1 VDRDPVTLL
10 DIRGVSMAHGRHQVL
25 RDVDLRV
32 ETGRV
37 YGLLGP
43 NGSGK
48 TTLLKSV
55 LGANDHTG
63 AVEHARG
70 LRIGR
75 LIEYPAF
82 YGSLSLRENLELHAR
97 YLGTPLGEVPGLL
110 EEVGL
115 GGRADLRFSSTS
127 LGMRQR
133 LGIARAL
140 LGEPGL
146 VLLDEPT
153 NGLDPIGIR
162 DIRELIRAVQRE
174 RGTSMIVSSH
184 NLTEI
189 ASLADHLLFMREGRI
204 VRRMDA
210 SEVLGDLEELYAAIL
225 GEGA

>member
-1 VDRDPVTLL
+1 MSLIDV
-10 DIRGVSMAHGRHQVL
+10 RGVRVAHGRHRVL
-25 RDVDLRV
+25 HGVDLRV
-32 ETGRV
+32 ESGRV

-63 AVEHARG
+63 TIERAPG
-70 LRIGR
+70 LRVGR

-82 YGSLSLRENLELHAR
+82 YGSLTLRENLELHAR
-97 YLGTPLGEVPGLL
+97 YLRTPLDEVPGLL
-110 EEVGL
+110 AEVGL
-115 GGRADLRFSSTS
+115 GERADLRFSRTS

-162 DIRELIRAVQRE
+162 DIRELVRAVQRE

-189 ASLADHLLFMREGRI
+189 ASLADHLLFMRAGRI

-210 SEVLGDLEELYAAIL
+210 DEVEGDLEDLYATVL

>member
-1 VDRDPVTLL
+1 MSLI
-10 DIRGVSMAHGRHQVL
+10 DIRDVSMAHGRHRVL
-25 RDVDLRV
+25 HGIDLRV
-32 ETGRV
+32 EPGRV

-63 AVEHARG
+63 AIERAPG
-70 LRIGR
+70 LRVGR

-82 YGSLSLRENLELHAR
+82 YGGLTLRENLELHAR
-97 YLGTPLGEVPGLL
+97 YLRTPLDEVPGLL
-110 EEVGL
+110 AEVGL
-115 GGRADLRFSSTS
+115 GQLADLRFSRTS

-162 DIRELIRAVQRE
+162 DIRELVRAVQRE

-189 ASLADHLLFMREGRI
+189 ASLADHLLFMRAGRI

-210 SEVLGDLEELYAAIL
+210 DEVEGDLEDLYATVL
-225 GEGA
+225 GEDA

>member
-1 VDRDPVTLL
+1 MSLI
-10 DIRGVSMAHGRHQVL
+10 DIRGVSMAHGRHRVL
-25 RDVDLRV
+25 HEVDLRV
-32 ETGRV
+32 EPGRV

-63 AVEHARG
+63 TIERAPG
-70 LRIGR
+70 LRVGR

-82 YGSLSLRENLELHAR
+82 YGGLTLRENLELHAR
-97 YLGTPLGEVPGLL
+97 YLRTSLEEVPVLL
-110 EEVGL
+110 AEVGL
-115 GGRADLRFSSTS
+115 GERADLRFSRTS

-162 DIRELIRAVQRE
+162 DIRELVRAVQRE

-189 ASLADHLLFMREGRI
+189 ASLADHLLFMRSGRI

-210 SEVLGDLEELYAAIL
+210 REVGGDLEELYATVL
-225 GEGA
+225 GEDA

>member
-1 VDRDPVTLL
+1 MSLIDV
-10 DIRGVSMAHGRHQVL
+10 RGVRVAHGRHRVL
-25 RDVDLRV
+25 HGVDLRV
-32 ETGRV
+32 EPGRV

-63 AVEHARG
+63 TIERAPG
-70 LRIGR
+70 LRVGR

-82 YGSLSLRENLELHAR
+82 YGSLTLRENLELHAR
-97 YLGTPLGEVPGLL
+97 YLRTPLDEVPGLL
-110 EEVGL
+110 AEVGL
-115 GGRADLRFSSTS
+115 GERADLRFSRTS

-162 DIRELIRAVQRE
+162 DIRELVRAVQRE

-189 ASLADHLLFMREGRI
+189 ASLADHLLFMRAGRI

-210 SEVLGDLEELYAAIL
+210 DEVEGDLEDLYATVL

>member
-1 VDRDPVTLL
+1 MSLIDV
-10 DIRGVSMAHGRHQVL
+10 RGVRVAHGRHRVL
-25 RDVDLRV
+25 HGIDLRV
-32 ETGRV
+32 EPGRV

-63 AVEHARG
+63 TIERAPG
-70 LRIGR
+70 LRVGR

-82 YGSLSLRENLELHAR
+82 YGSLTLRENLELHAR
-97 YLGTPLGEVPGLL
+97 YLRTPLGEVPGLL
-110 EEVGL
+110 AEVGL
-115 GGRADLRFSSTS
+115 GERADLRFSRTS
-127 LGMRQR
+127 LGMGQR

-162 DIRELIRAVQRE
+162 DIRELVRAVQRE

-189 ASLADHLLFMREGRI
+189 ASLADHLLFMRAGRI

-210 SEVLGDLEELYAAIL
+210 DEVEGDLEDLYATVL

>member
-1 VDRDPVTLL
+1 MSLIDV
-10 DIRGVSMAHGRHQVL
+10 RGVRVAHGRHRVL
-25 RDVDLRV
+25 HGVDLRV
-32 ETGRV
+32 EPGRV

-48 TTLLKSV
+48 TTLLKSL

-63 AVEHARG
+63 TIERAPG
-70 LRIGR
+70 LRVGR

-82 YGSLSLRENLELHAR
+82 YGSLTLRENLELHAR
-97 YLGTPLGEVPGLL
+97 YLRTPLDEVPGLL
-110 EEVGL
+110 AEVGL
-115 GGRADLRFSSTS
+115 GERADLRFSRTS

-162 DIRELIRAVQRE
+162 DIRELVRAVQRE

-189 ASLADHLLFMREGRI
+189 ASLADHLLFMRAGRI

-210 SEVLGDLEELYAAIL
+210 DEVEGDLEDLYATVL

>member
-1 VDRDPVTLL
+1 MSLI
-10 DIRGVSMAHGRHQVL
+10 DIRGVSMAHGRHRVL

-32 ETGRV
+32 DPERV

-63 AVEHARG
+63 TIERAPG
-70 LRIGR
+70 LRVGR

-82 YGSLSLRENLELHAR
+82 YGGLTLRENLELHAR
-97 YLGTPLGEVPGLL
+97 YLRTPLDEVPGLL
-110 EEVGL
+110 AEVGL
-115 GGRADLRFSSTS
+115 GERTDLRFSRTS

-162 DIRELIRAVQRE
+162 DIRELVRSVQRG

-189 ASLADHLLFMREGRI
+189 ASLADHLLFMRSGRI

-210 SEVLGDLEELYAAIL
+210 GEVEGDLEELYATVL
-225 GEGA
+225 GEDA

>member
-1 VDRDPVTLL
+1 MSLV
-10 DIRGVSMAHGRHQVL
+10 DIRGASMAHGRHRVL
-25 RDVDLRV
+25 HDVDLRV
-32 ETGRV
+32 EPGRI

-63 AVEHARG
+63 AIERAPG
-70 LRIGR
+70 LRVGR

-82 YGSLSLRENLELHAR
+82 YGGLTLRENLELHAR
-97 YLGTPLGEVPGLL
+97 YLRTRLDEVPGLL
-110 EEVGL
+110 AEVGL
-115 GGRADLRFSSTS
+115 GERADLRFSRTS

-162 DIRELIRAVQRE
+162 DIRELVRAVQRE

-189 ASLADHLLFMREGRI
+189 ASLADHLLFMRAGRI

-210 SEVLGDLEELYAAIL
+210 REAGGDLEELYATVL
-225 GEGA
+225 GEEA

>member
-1 VDRDPVTLL
+1 MSLL
-10 DIRGVSMAHGRHQVL
+10 DIRDVSMAHGRTRVL
-25 RDVDLRV
+25 RNIDLRI
-32 ETGRV
+32 EPGHV

-48 TTLLKSV
+48 TTLLKSI

-63 AVEHARG
+63 VIERAPG
-70 LRIGR
+70 LRVGR

-82 YGSLSLRENLELHAR
+82 YGGLTLRENLELHAR
-97 YLGTPLGEVPGLL
+97 YLRTPLGEIPGLL
-110 EEVGL
+110 AEVGL
-115 GGRADLRFSSTS
+115 GDRADLRFSRTS

-189 ASLADHLLFMREGRI
+189 ASLADHLLFMKAGRI
-204 VRRMDA
+204 IRRMA
-210 SEVLGDLEELYAAIL
+210 AREVHGDLEDLYATIL
-225 GEGA
+225 GDGA

>member
-1 VDRDPVTLL
+1 MSLIDV
-10 DIRGVSMAHGRHQVL
+10 RGVRVAHGRHRVL
-25 RDVDLRV
+25 HGIDLRV
-32 ETGRV
+32 EPGRV

-63 AVEHARG
+63 TIERAPG
-70 LRIGR
+70 LRVGR

-82 YGSLSLRENLELHAR
+82 YGSLTLRENLELHAR
-97 YLGTPLGEVPGLL
+97 YLRTPLDEVPGLL
-110 EEVGL
+110 AEVGL
-115 GGRADLRFSSTS
+115 GERADLRFSRTS

-162 DIRELIRAVQRE
+162 DIRELVRAVQRE

-189 ASLADHLLFMREGRI
+189 ASLADHLLFMRAGRI

-210 SEVLGDLEELYAAIL
+210 DEVEGDLEDLYATVL

>member
-1 VDRDPVTLL
+1 
-10 DIRGVSMAHGRHQVL
+10 MAHGRHRVL
-25 RDVDLRV
+25 HGIDLRV
-32 ETGRV
+32 EPGRV

-63 AVEHARG
+63 AIERAPG
-70 LRIGR
+70 LRVGR

-82 YGSLSLRENLELHAR
+82 YGGLTLRENLELHAR
-97 YLGTPLGEVPGLL
+97 YLRTPLDEVPGLL
-110 EEVGL
+110 AEVGL
-115 GGRADLRFSSTS
+115 GQLADLRFSRTS

-162 DIRELIRAVQRE
+162 DIRELVRAVQRE

-189 ASLADHLLFMREGRI
+189 ASLADHLLFMRAGRI

-210 SEVLGDLEELYAAIL
+210 DEVEGDLEDLYATVL
-225 GEGA
+225 GEDA

>member
-1 VDRDPVTLL
+1 MSLI
-10 DIRGVSMAHGRHQVL
+10 DIRGVSMAHGRHRVL
-25 RDVDLRV
+25 HGIDLRV
-32 ETGRV
+32 EPGRV

-63 AVEHARG
+63 AIERAPG
-70 LRIGR
+70 LRVGR

-82 YGSLSLRENLELHAR
+82 YGSLTLRENLELHAR
-97 YLGTPLGEVPGLL
+97 YLRTPLDEVPGLL
-110 EEVGL
+110 AEVGL
-115 GGRADLRFSSTS
+115 GERAGLRFSRTS

-162 DIRELIRAVQRE
+162 DIRELVRAVQRE

-189 ASLADHLLFMREGRI
+189 ASLADHLLFMRAGRI

-210 SEVLGDLEELYAAIL
+210 DEVGGDLEDLYATVL
-225 GEGA
+225 GEDA

>member
-1 VDRDPVTLL
+1 VSLI
-10 DIRGVSMAHGRHQVL
+10 DIRDVSMAHGRHRVL
-25 RDVDLRV
+25 HRIDLRV
-32 ETGRV
+32 EPGRV

-63 AVEHARG
+63 AIERAPG
-70 LRIGR
+70 LRVGR

-82 YGSLSLRENLELHAR
+82 YGGLTLRENLELHAR
-97 YLGTPLGEVPGLL
+97 YLRTPLDEVPGLL
-110 EEVGL
+110 AEVGL
-115 GGRADLRFSSTS
+115 GERADLRFSRTS

-162 DIRELIRAVQRE
+162 DIRELVRAVQRE

-189 ASLADHLLFMREGRI
+189 ASLADHLLFMRAGRI

-210 SEVLGDLEELYAAIL
+210 DEVEGDLEDLYATVL
-225 GEGA
+225 GEDA